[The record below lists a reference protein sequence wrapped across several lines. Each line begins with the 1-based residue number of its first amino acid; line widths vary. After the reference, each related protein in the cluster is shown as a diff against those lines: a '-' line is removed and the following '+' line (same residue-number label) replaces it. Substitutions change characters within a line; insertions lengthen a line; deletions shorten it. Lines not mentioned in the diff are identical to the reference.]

1 MDTRKLQLNQ
11 GWLKPYFV
19 LVSIHIIIK
28 TWHTGCPKS
37 HHTIKNLNISLTVR
51 ANELIFLS
59 MIEACS
65 KFIFIK
71 TCLERPFVKCHYW
84 SHQKEIYFFTDRKKT
99 IYLTKDFSRHAFMN
113 IKPEGT
119 SILDKKNQLGCRS
132 PSADIQFFF
141 WAKWL
146 LRHFVYCF
154 FPIFIRVEFFFRLI
168 VVLNKGSL

>member
-1 MDTRKLQLNQ
+1 MDTRKWQLNQ

-99 IYLTKDFSRHAFMN
+99 IYLTKDFSKHAFMN

-119 SILDKKNQLGCRS
+119 SILDKKTSSVAGALVQIFNSSFGQSDFCGTLY
-132 PSADIQFFF
+132 I
-141 WAKWL
+141 
-146 LRHFVYCF
+146 VF
-154 FPIFIRVEFFFRLI
+154 FPFL
-168 VVLNKGSL
+168 